1 MAGRAGIAI
10 YRKGLCP
17 MSMKNTLAVA
27 LTALITLGVATHVF
41 AGPPTEQLRAYT
53 DAVQKVLDDP
63 ALKAPDRRQE
73 RRSAVRKVA
82 SEVFDVQET
91 ARRALGPHWQK
102 LSPSERAEFV
112 QVFADLLE
120 RTYISKIDLYGGEKL
135 QYTAEQ
141 VEGNRA
147 VVRAK
152 VITRQ
157 GTEVPVEARMLKSAG
172 NDRWLIYDVAI
183 ENISLIGN
191 YRAQFDQIIRKESF
205 AELLNRLKTKRD
217 DFLDESGPA
226 KPKKS

>member
-1 MAGRAGIAI
+1 
-10 YRKGLCP
+10 
-17 MSMKNTLAVA
+17 MSMKNAFALVVA
-27 LTALITLGVATHVF
+27 ALVTLGLVSQAR
-41 AGPPTEQLRAYT
+41 AGAPTDQLRGYT

-73 RRSAVRKVA
+73 RRSAVRKLA

-102 LSPSERAEFV
+102 ISPAEREEFV

-147 VVRAK
+147 VVKAK
-152 VITRQ
+152 VVTRQ
-157 GTEVPVEARMLKSAG
+157 GTEVPVEARMLKNPTG
-172 NDRWLIYDVAI
+172 DRWLIYDIAI
-183 ENISLIGN
+183 ENVSLIGN
-191 YRAQFDQIIRKESF
+191 YRAQFDSIIRKESF
-205 AELLNRLKTKRD
+205 TALLDRLKTKRD
-217 DFLDESGPA
+217 DFLDETGTA
-226 KPKKS
+226 RPKKT